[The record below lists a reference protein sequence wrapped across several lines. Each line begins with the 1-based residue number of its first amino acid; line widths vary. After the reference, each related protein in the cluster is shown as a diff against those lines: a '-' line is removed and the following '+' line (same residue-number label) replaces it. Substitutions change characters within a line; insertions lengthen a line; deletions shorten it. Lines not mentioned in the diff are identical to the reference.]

1 MDHSQHGG
9 IISYV
14 RSSLLHVSCIRQ
26 GLTPRSTDV
35 YTAATVLIA
44 GRLRSAIV
52 AEITEPT
59 VTRSWNLALEILRKY
74 QESSTSARRCI
85 AALEILYDRVVS
97 EGHEPHHRVT
107 STLSSEQQSQSFPLL
122 PAPNS
127 LDEIYL
133 GEGIDSTVFETF
145 NLADPQ
151 DMSWLHSVPSNLY

>member
-1 MDHSQHGG
+1 M
-9 IISYV
+9 
-14 RSSLLHVSCIRQ
+14 
-26 GLTPRSTDV
+26 

-145 NLADPQ
+145 NLDDPQ